1 MKISIKH
8 LLLLLAASAF
18 AMGNV
23 ACTDDSDHGHDHPH
37 GDHNHGTHD
46 HSEGEHNHGED
57 GHAHNDKDHDH
68 DHGEDGHAHGGHDHA
83 HGDHD
88 HHGHAHIEA
97 GPNGGRLIT
106 SVKPN
111 LEFLFLENRRVQ
123 ISEVKDD
130 KIVPIGTQ
138 VVTLIGGDRSNP
150 TRMEFDYENDALI
163 SDVAFPAGMI
173 FPVILQIKASAGAD
187 AITEKFNLDL
197 NESPTCGSLEYAC
210 TCHH

>member
-1 MKISIKH
+1 M
-8 LLLLLAASAF
+8 
-18 AMGNV
+18 
-23 ACTDDSDHGHDHPH
+23 
-37 GDHNHGTHD
+37 
-46 HSEGEHNHGED
+46 
-57 GHAHNDKDHDH
+57 
-68 DHGEDGHAHGGHDHA
+68 
-83 HGDHD
+83 
-88 HHGHAHIEA
+88 
-97 GPNGGRLIT
+97 
-106 SVKPN
+106 
-111 LEFLFLENRRVQ
+111 Q